1 MRMSQTRIRILIV
14 DDHPIVLKGL
24 EASISAEADMEVVG
38 AASSGPAAIDLF
50 RETRPDITIMDLT
63 LTPEMN
69 GIEATR
75 AIREQFSDARIII
88 LSASKGG
95 DDIFRAVKA
104 GAASYLLKENLGDDL
119 APIIREVHA
128 GGSPLDPE
136 VGRRLAE
143 RVRQP
148 SLTAR
153 ETEVLTLVARGLR
166 NKEIGVMLYIT
177 EDTVQL
183 HVQNVIAKLG
193 VGSRTQAVMVA
204 LRRGIVRVD

>member
-1 MRMSQTRIRILIV
+1 MGTPQTRIRILIV

-24 EASISAEADMEVVG
+24 EASIGAEADMEIVG
-38 AASSGPAAIDLF
+38 EARSGPAAIDLF
-50 RETRPDITIMDLT
+50 RETRPDVTIMDLT
-63 LTPEMN
+63 LTAKMN
-69 GIEATR
+69 GIEAIK
-75 AIREQFSDARIII
+75 AIREEFPDARIII

-104 GAASYLLKENLGDDL
+104 GAASYLLKERLGGDL
-119 APIIREVHA
+119 AAIIREVHA

-136 VGRRLAE
+136 VGKRLAD

-153 ETEVLTLVARGLR
+153 ETEVLRLVARGLR
-166 NKEIGVMLYIT
+166 NKEIGRILCIT

-193 VGSRTQAVMVA
+193 VESRTQAVMEA
-204 LRRGIVRVD
+204 LRHGMVRME